1 MSDGGQEGS
10 EEEDRNFRI
19 TLAVLWEINWMEQ
32 LKQGVQWEDCS
43 IVQVEN
49 EIWTKVV
56 AGEREKSMDSRNIKG
71 MKLKGFTNSV
81 NNV

>member
-1 MSDGGQEGS
+1 MGGQEGS
-10 EEEDRNFRI
+10 EEEDGNFRMR

-32 LKQGVQWEDCS
+32 LKQWVQWEDRS
-43 IVQVEN
+43 VVQVEN

-56 AGEREKSMDSRNIKG
+56 AGEREKSMDSSNIKG